1 MKIILKYGMVI
12 EDKSHDVSRWKAVLK
27 DPAMIVTYSTDNYG
41 LILFRSSEI
50 GSIHFSEEDIE
61 ESVINGS

>member
-1 MKIILKYGMVI
+1 MEIIDSSY
-12 EDKSHDVSRWKAVLK
+12 DVARWKAVLK
-27 DPAMIVTYSTDNYG
+27 DPEMVVTYSTDNYG

-61 ESVINGS
+61 ESVINDS